1 MLLLDGS
8 RQHLRAALDHARM
21 GSIKDARFQLV
32 EARPQLLCLLHRC
45 VLSKHIFCS
54 FGLTSVCAAADGQ
67 DEELLLH
74 VFGTKLPSG
83 YELGLFKDLCSRSST
98 SRLAVAQS
106 KTLFKV

>member
-32 EARPQLLCLLHRC
+32 EASPQLLCLLHRC
-45 VLSKHIFCS
+45 VLSNLFFWVDI
-54 FGLTSVCAAADGQ
+54 SVLQLMDKN
-67 DEELLLH
+67 EELLLH

>member
-1 MLLLDGS
+1 MD
-8 RQHLRAALDHARM
+8 
-21 GSIKDARFQLV
+21 KN
-32 EARPQLLCLLHRC
+32 
-45 VLSKHIFCS
+45 
-54 FGLTSVCAAADGQ
+54 
-67 DEELLLH
+67 EELLLH